1 MATRIIYKG
10 RYIPDDVPTV
20 HETYLGDGVTQLTT
34 VEPPKKEIECFQWE
48 WAKPPK
54 KSKQWVYN
62 TIAIAAIAGSVAV
75 LMIPIFPIESLLV
88 ILGSL
93 LWLGF
98 VGYANAKEE

>member
-1 MATRIIYKG
+1 MG
-10 RYIPDDVPTV
+10 RKITTARWVPDKPTV
-20 HETYLGDGVTQLTT
+20 HEIYHGNGISELTT
-34 VEPPKKEIECFQWE
+34 KEPKKEIQYFHWE

-88 ILGSL
+88 VLGSL

>member
-1 MATRIIYKG
+1 MATRIIRTG
-10 RYIPDDVPTV
+10 RYIPDDVPKA

-34 VEPPKKEIECFQWE
+34 VEPPKKEIQYFQWE

-62 TIAIAAIAGSVAV
+62 TVAIAAIAGSVAV
-75 LMIPIFPIESLLV
+75 LLLPVFPIESLLV
-88 ILGSL
+88 VLGSL
-93 LWLGF
+93 LWLGI